1 MDDDGEIQGLL
12 EDLVHLFQE
21 PGFQIGPGTRRVVFP
36 ARLQAH
42 LPDGFLIPPSTPT
55 TENMVY
61 LAFCRHP
68 GCTAVFVGQTG
79 NHLPIGRA
87 PGGIKQHFND
97 SEHNGDNLIMA
108 PLQVFI
114 EGTTDQQRDN
124 IKVKWIN
131 YFRNNPNITVLNVK
145 IQLNQ
150 VRVINDDRA
159 LLALNNDYYSKNN
172 HRILINILSGDE
184 VI

>member
-1 MDDDGEIQGLL
+1 
-12 EDLVHLFQE
+12 
-21 PGFQIGPGTRRVVFP
+21 
-36 ARLQAH
+36 
-42 LPDGFLIPPSTPT
+42 
-55 TENMVY
+55 
-61 LAFCRHP
+61 
-68 GCTAVFVGQTG
+68 
-79 NHLPIGRA
+79 
-87 PGGIKQHFND
+87 
-97 SEHNGDNLIMA
+97 MA